1 MKKWR
6 ILSGLIPVM
15 LLALLTLAGCGKAET
30 PQPTESATP
39 SATAGFTYSSGINE
53 NGFWEGVTA
62 LDHVE
67 LCDYKGI
74 PVPKEIHEVTD
85 GAVQT
90 EIDKILAEFTEKKE
104 VTDRAVADR
113 DTINIDFVG
122 SIDGEEFDN
131 GSTEGKGADVTIG
144 VTNFIDD
151 FLEQLIGHVPG
162 ESFDIEVTFPEDY
175 GVENLNGKD
184 AIFAV
189 TINYIIET
197 TSPELTDEFV
207 QKNLSSR
214 HSWTTVDE
222 MKEGIKGKMRDAA
235 TASYLNEYII
245 DNTKVTS
252 IPKSLLRYQEDAM
265 VYYYQTFAS
274 QYSMDI
280 EEFLSAYVG
289 VATIDELIQKNNEVL
304 KENAS
309 LSLIIQAIAE
319 DADISVNDEDVAA
332 YLKDYAG
339 LEDYSEYKET
349 FGMPYLKLM
358 TLNQSVMD
366 HIMDNSVM
374 Q

>member
-6 ILSGLIPVM
+6 IPSGLILVM

-53 NGFWEGVTA
+53 NGFWEGITA

-67 LCDYKGI
+67 LCDYEGI
-74 PVPKEIHEVTD
+74 PVPIDIQEVTER
-85 GAVQT
+85 AVQT
-90 EIDKILAEFTEKKE
+90 EIDKILTEFTEKK

-113 DTINIDFVG
+113 DKVNIDYVG
-122 SIDGEEFDN
+122 SIDGKEFEN
-131 GSTEGKGADVTIG
+131 GSTKGNGENVIIG
-144 VTNFIDD
+144 VTNYIDD
-151 FLEQLIGHVPG
+151 FLEQLIGHMPG
-162 ESFDIEVTFPEDY
+162 ESFEIEVTFPEDY

-197 TSPELTDEFV
+197 TSPDLTDEFV
-207 QKNLSSR
+207 KKNLSSR
-214 HSWTTVDE
+214 HNWTTVDE
-222 MKEGIKGKMRDAA
+222 MKEGIKGELRDAA
-235 TASYLNEYII
+235 MASYINGYII
-245 DNTKVTS
+245 DNTNVTS
-252 IPKSLLRYQEDAM
+252 IPEPLLKYQKDAM
-265 VYYYQTFAS
+265 IYYYQTYAS
-274 QYSMDI
+274 KYNMYI
-280 EEFLSAYVG
+280 EEFLSTYVG
-289 VATIDELIQKNNEVL
+289 VATIDELVQKNIEVL

-319 DADISVNDEDVAA
+319 DAGISVNDKDVAA
-332 YLKDYAG
+332 YLKDYTG
-339 LEDYSEYKET
+339 LDDYSEYRET

-366 HIMDNSVM
+366 YMVEKSVV